1 MKKIS
6 VIALFLTAILSL
18 TAFVSCGEKK
28 EEIKVPDGM
37 KLASSED
44 VDYLMFVPET
54 WRVDRSDLYTSA
66 YFSSGDATS
75 ISVSAYGLTGGVADL
90 DSWWKSFSD
99 EAKTV
104 YGEFTEVDAKKAKL
118 DGIAGKEYTFTAKL
132 GETQYN
138 YIVTAV
144 IKDYYV
150 YYVTYTSTPD
160 YYEDHLEER
169 VQVIENFDFKD

>member
-6 VIALFLTAILSL
+6 VIALFLAAILSL

-28 EEIKVPDGM
+28 EEIEAPDGM
-37 KLASSED
+37 ILASGED

-54 WRVDRSDLYTSA
+54 WKVDRSDLYTSA

-75 ISVSAYGLTGGVADL
+75 ISVTAHNITGGAATL
-90 DSWWKSFSD
+90 DEWWKSFCD

-104 YGEFTEVDAKKAKL
+104 YGEFTEVDTKKAKL
-118 DGIAGKEYTFTAKL
+118 DGVEGKEYTFTAKL
-132 GETQYN
+132 GEAQYN
-138 YIVTAV
+138 YIITAV

-160 YYEDHLEER
+160 YYEDHLEELKT
-169 VQVIENFDFKD
+169 VIEAFEFKK

>member
-1 MKKIS
+1 MRKIS
-6 VIALFLTAILSL
+6 VVALLLAALLSL
-18 TAFVSCGEKK
+18 TALVSCGEK
-28 EEIKVPDGM
+28 EEVKAPDGM
-37 KLASSED
+37 KLASGED
-44 VDYLMFVPET
+44 VDYFMFVPEA

-104 YGEFTEVDAKKAKL
+104 YGEFNEVESKKAKI
-118 DGIAGKEYTFTAKL
+118 DGIEGKEYTFTAKL

-160 YYEDHLEER
+160 YFDVHKESIDKI
-169 VQVIENFDFKD
+169 VQEFTFN